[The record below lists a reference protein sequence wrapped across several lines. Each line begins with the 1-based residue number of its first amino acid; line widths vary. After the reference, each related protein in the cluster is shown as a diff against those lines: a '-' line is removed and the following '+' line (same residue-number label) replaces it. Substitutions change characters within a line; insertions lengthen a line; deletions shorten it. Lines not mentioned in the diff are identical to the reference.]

1 MKKLFGTD
9 GIRGKANSYPITPEI
24 ALQLGKAI
32 ACYFG
37 NNNNSKE
44 RLKAVVGKDTRLSGY
59 MLETAL
65 TSGLVSMG
73 MDVLQIGP
81 MPTPAVAHLIKSMG
95 ADCGIMLTAS
105 HNPADDNGIKIFD
118 CNGFKLPDS
127 VEKEIET
134 MVLSG
139 EINSEHICTSLI
151 GRAYRIDD
159 AKGRYIEYA
168 KSVIKNRSLKGLKIV
183 LDCANGAAY
192 NTAPAIFRELG
203 AEVVTMATEPD
214 GFNINEKCGAMHPEY
229 AGDLVKMLNADCGI
243 SFDGDADRVIFTDCY
258 GQVVNGDRIIGLCAI
273 DAKENNKLNNDAV
286 VVTSMS
292 NLGFFKAMEFA
303 EIKTEITDVGDR
315 YVIENMRKNN
325 HSIGGEQS
333 GHIIFM
339 NYGTTGDG
347 IISALNVLKIMLDK
361 QQPLHELAS
370 FMTEYPQEIRSIDV
384 NNKPIISTVQ
394 PLVDTINKCENA
406 LKDSGRVIVRYSGTE
421 NKIRVLLE
429 AATQTDIDIWMDN
442 FSEVIAKNLK

>member
-32 ACYFG
+32 ACHFG
-37 NNNNSKE
+37 NNNNNEE

-127 VEKEIET
+127 VEEKIET

-151 GRAYRIDD
+151 GKAYRIDD

-192 NTAPAIFRELG
+192 NIAPAIFRELG
-203 AEVVTMATEPD
+203 AEVITMATEPD

-258 GQVVNGDRIIGLCAI
+258 GKVVNGDRIIGLCAI
-273 DAKENNKLNNDAV
+273 DAKENSKLTNNAV

-292 NLGFFKAMEFA
+292 NLGFFKAMEA
-303 EIKTEITDVGDR
+303 VGIKTEITDVGDR

-370 FMTEYPQEIRSIDV
+370 FMTEYPQEIKSINV
-384 NNKPIISTVQ
+384 NSKPVISTVQ
-394 PLVDTINKCENA
+394 PLVDTIKKCEKA
-406 LKDSGRVIVRYSGTE
+406 LGDSGRVIVRYSGTE

-429 AATQTDIDIWMDN
+429 AATQNDINTWMEN
-442 FSEVIAKNLK
+442 FSEVIAKNLT